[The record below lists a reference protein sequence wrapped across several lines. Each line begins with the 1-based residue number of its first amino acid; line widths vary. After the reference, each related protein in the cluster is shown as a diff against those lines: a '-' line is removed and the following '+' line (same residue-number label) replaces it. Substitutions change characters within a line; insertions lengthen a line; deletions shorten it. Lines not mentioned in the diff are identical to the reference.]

1 MLRRSSAA
9 FNGCCWTVFAGAGRL
24 RWRPAMALEGRR
36 VLFISYNGMLDPLGQ
51 SQVLPYLRELAE
63 RGVRFTLL
71 SFERPKAFT
80 AEGVARCE
88 QLREQLKAHGIEWHW
103 LRYHQRPS
111 IPATMYDV
119 IAGYRKARSLVRR
132 NRIEMVHARG
142 HIPATIALALKRR
155 FGIKMIFDLRGL
167 MAEEYVDAEHWREG
181 GLPYRMTKATE
192 RRILAATDGI
202 VTLTERIWPI
212 IREWKGLRGRAVHHE
227 VIPCCVD
234 LSLFKF
240 SDEERARRRS
250 ELGLDDR
257 LVMVYSGSLDG
268 WYLTEKM
275 ADFFAAFQKQNR
287 DVHLLWLTTG
297 SHDRVRELMQARSI
311 EPDNF
316 SVRAVASRDV
326 PSYLAAADVGLAFI
340 KRCVSKIA
348 SSPTK
353 NGEYLACGL
362 PLVINAGVGDSDL
375 LINEWKAGV
384 LIEDFDEKDYL
395 KAGREIEMIVGD
407 DDVRDKARLVAERV
421 FNLETVAG
429 ERYASL
435 YEKVLTTD

>member
-1 MLRRSSAA
+1 
-9 FNGCCWTVFAGAGRL
+9 
-24 RWRPAMALEGRR
+24 MALEGRR

-51 SQVLPYLRELAE
+51 SQVLPYLRELAG
-63 RGVRFTLL
+63 RGVQFTLL

-80 AEGVARCE
+80 AEGVAHCE
-88 QLREQLKAHGIEWHW
+88 ELRAKLKTEGIEWHW

-111 IPATMYDV
+111 IPATTYDV
-119 IAGYRKARSLVRR
+119 IAGYRKAGALVRR

-142 HIPATIALALKRR
+142 HIPATIALGLKRR
-155 FGIKMIFDLRGL
+155 FGIRMIFDLRGL

-181 GLPYRMTKATE
+181 GLPYRITKAAE

-212 IREWKGLRGRAVHHE
+212 IKEWPGLRGRAVHHE

-240 SDEERARRRS
+240 SDEERARRRG
-250 ELGLDDR
+250 ELGLGNR
-257 LVMVYSGSLDG
+257 LTMVYSGSLDG
-268 WYLTEKM
+268 WYLTEQM
-275 ADFFAAFQKQNR
+275 ADFFASFLRHNR
-287 DVHLLWLTTG
+287 ETHLLWLTTG
-297 SHDRVRELMQARSI
+297 SHDRVRELMRARNI

-316 SVRAVASRDV
+316 SVRAVASGEV
-326 PSYLAAADVGLAFI
+326 ASYLAAADVGLAFI

-353 NGEYLACGL
+353 SGEYLACGL

-384 LIEDFDEKDYL
+384 LIEDFSEDDFV
-395 KAGREIEMIVGD
+395 KAAREIEEIMAA
-407 DDVRDKARLVAERV
+407 DDVRKKARSVAERV
-421 FNLETVAG
+421 FNLGTIAG

-435 YEKVLTTD
+435 YEKVLSTDYTD